1 MCLLQEPII
10 FIYAYVLLNYR
21 KFYTY
26 IFFCQLTLQKNS
38 LRAHCTLTIR
48 TWRYGD
54 IGKKEQSI
62 QSWILSDFEIKR
74 QFFYYRYVR
83 PVTFFFDK
91 YSSRFPR
98 TWNSYSISRT
108 AIKSRSSIFLDL
120 FQFLSVL
127 LTIILAIILAIHQH
141 FCSLLL
147 SFTVSIQMNVS
158 SSDTLNP
165 DDDNR
170 LCYNDSSSSFFKL
183 LRQIMFASPPT
194 DNVHVPV
201 DQSLTYPRPSH

>member
-1 MCLLQEPII
+1 MCLLQETII

-38 LRAHCTLTIR
+38 LRAHYTLLTIR

-54 IGKKEQSI
+54 IVKKNQHT
-62 QSWILSDFEIKR
+62 ILNSQWFWNKETI
-74 QFFYYRYVR
+74 FYYQYVR

-98 TWNSYSISRT
+98 TWNNYSISRT

-147 SFTVSIQMNVS
+147 SFTVSTQMNVW

-170 LCYNDSSSSFFKL
+170 LNHNDSSSSFSNFSD
-183 LRQIMFASPPT
+183 R
-194 DNVHVPV
+194 
-201 DQSLTYPRPSH
+201 